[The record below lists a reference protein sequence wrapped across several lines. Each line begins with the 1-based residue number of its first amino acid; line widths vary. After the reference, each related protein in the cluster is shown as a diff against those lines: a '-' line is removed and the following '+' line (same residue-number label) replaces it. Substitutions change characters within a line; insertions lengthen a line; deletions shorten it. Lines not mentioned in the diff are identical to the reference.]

1 MKSKNIRL
9 GLLLSLTF
17 LVTAG
22 ALADP
27 HEWEYQVVIL
37 QGIAAG
43 GTIKKQSSGIYIDTR
58 KTEALNTLAADGWE
72 IVGVVG
78 ATGADHTVYL
88 RRRRG

>member
-9 GLLLSLTF
+9 GLLLSLTL

-22 ALADP
+22 ALADA

-58 KTEALNTLAADGWE
+58 KTDAINTLAADGWE